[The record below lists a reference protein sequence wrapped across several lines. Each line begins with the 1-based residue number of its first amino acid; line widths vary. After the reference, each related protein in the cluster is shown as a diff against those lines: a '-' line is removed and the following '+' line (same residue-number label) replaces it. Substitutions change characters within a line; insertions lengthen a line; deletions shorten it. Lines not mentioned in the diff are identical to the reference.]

1 MREYIGPAALML
13 VSAAFLAIEGDM
25 AYDFFETWPL
35 RIAGVVYAVG
45 AVWWVSVAARA
56 TRHLWL
62 HMALVWVPMIAP
74 SWPLAI
80 AMEASERNDSAGLA
94 ILLHMGPAGF
104 ACVIS
109 MIGAVGIMLR
119 MLERSDR

>member
-1 MREYIGPAALML
+1 MKAYIGPAALML
-13 VSAAFLAIEGDM
+13 VSAAFLAIEGGM
-25 AYDFFETWPL
+25 AYDFFENWPL

-45 AVWWVSVAARA
+45 AVWWVSVAAGAKHR
-56 TRHLWL
+56 LWL

-94 ILLHMGPAGF
+94 VLLHFGPAAV
-104 ACVIS
+104 ACLLS
-109 MIGAVGIMLR
+109 MVGALAIMTKLTGPR
-119 MLERSDR
+119 EH